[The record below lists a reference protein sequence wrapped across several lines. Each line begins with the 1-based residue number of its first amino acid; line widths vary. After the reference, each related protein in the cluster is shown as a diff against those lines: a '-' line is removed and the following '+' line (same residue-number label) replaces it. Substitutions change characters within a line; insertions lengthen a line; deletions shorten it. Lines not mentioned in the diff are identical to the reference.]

1 MFGKTTRCVSH
12 SISNLLKMEFLQKSV
27 NKKVHRRIKCYQ
39 SMRQMLDGGQPV
51 GPSFPFKSIFAVNQ
65 FVNRRNAFPDM
76 ANDKEPIGPKDGK
89 LPLNQRMVQDQ
100 FHLDLHSSEI
110 FQRLKGMFCHPL
122 AKCQCHGQLYD
133 CSTLDHG

>member
-1 MFGKTTRCVSH
+1 MSKHPHAKTAPWHNSPKTLGRELAVKEISQFRTEVLCDSVDHEIAIWYQKDDMHMFGKTTRCVSH

-65 FVNRRNAFPDM
+65 I
-76 ANDKEPIGPKDGK
+76 K
-89 LPLNQRMVQDQ
+89 
-100 FHLDLHSSEI
+100 S
-110 FQRLKGMFCHPL
+110 
-122 AKCQCHGQLYD
+122 
-133 CSTLDHG
+133 